1 MMRKIG
7 LMGGTFNPVH
17 IGHLI
22 LAEQARTEWRLD
34 SVWFL
39 PNGIPPHKGLA
50 NNTSKDSRVAML
62 SLAIASNPDFELCT
76 IELDD
81 VKKSYSYETVRELK
95 AMYPGDDFYFIM
107 GEDSLISIEQW
118 MAYERF
124 LSEIK
129 VLAMKRHGGEA
140 SFLMEKVT
148 ELNSRGYEVHA
159 LDAPAFEISSS
170 EIRKRIVSGKSI
182 RYMVPDQVWSY
193 IQETGLY
200 GGE

>member
-118 MAYERF
+118 MAYELF

>member
-81 VKKSYSYETVRELK
+81 VKKSYSYETVRDLK

-118 MAYERF
+118 MAYELF

>member
-107 GEDSLISIEQW
+107 GEDSLISIGQW
-118 MAYERF
+118 MAYELF